1 MLNAQVQ
8 NNSQNTNK
16 EKQNVFPNFVLTT
29 PVLNVTGMSSFLY
42 QKGALCAGCNLWI
55 HQKCAGITKAEYRN
69 IGNNKEEPL
78 YCRYFKANMFPFYG
92 WSNYQFYNF
101 VSPEIS
107 ETKTKSPQNKAKTK
121 TRASSNTHC

>member
-42 QKGALCAGCNLWI
+42 QKGALCAGCNL
-55 HQKCAGITKAEYRN
+55 
-69 IGNNKEEPL
+69 
-78 YCRYFKANMFPFYG
+78 
-92 WSNYQFYNF
+92 
-101 VSPEIS
+101 
-107 ETKTKSPQNKAKTK
+107 
-121 TRASSNTHC
+121 